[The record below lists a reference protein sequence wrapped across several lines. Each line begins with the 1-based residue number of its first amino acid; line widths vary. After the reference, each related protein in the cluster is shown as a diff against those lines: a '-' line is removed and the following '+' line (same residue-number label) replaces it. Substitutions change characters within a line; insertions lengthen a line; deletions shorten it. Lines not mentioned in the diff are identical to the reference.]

1 MKSLTILNLSISL
14 LLALLFC
21 NGTARAQ
28 QQYKLRQVTSMTSM
42 KSETTIY
49 VKGMR
54 KRTESNGYMGIAAIT
69 TIEQCDKQRTISIN
83 DKKKLYFIE
92 PFSRKPEEIID
103 EDVKTAKAKAESLS
117 DDSKG
122 GGIIT
127 NYYTIVDT
135 GERKKIFGFTARRIW
150 TTQKLVPSA
159 NACMMKDSMII
170 KTDGWYIDFPDFNC
184 QNSFN
189 TSSYGG
195 YQKAICQDR
204 FVTRKKGKG
213 KLGFALTEKRTMI
226 MGGQTHTSE
235 FVTDLE
241 TLELS
246 TGKLDS
252 MLFEIPPGYKE
263 AKNIDDLQEQYN
275 SASIVSSISEEKS
288 TSSSALP
295 QISSSSPKKE
305 GAIRIGVLLPT
316 GEEQLTYDELRNYIC
331 NNLNTGNIE
340 AVSINNSSEATTAQ
354 CDYILHTAFTQ
365 VKQASKIGGL
375 LKAIK
380 NTNPSASVSYTIG
393 INMLLKKTS
402 NNNTH
407 SQLQTSDKYEGKP
420 DDAASKAISKTCNDL
435 LKEL

>member
-83 DKKKLYFIE
+83 DKKKLYFIA

-195 YQKAICQDR
+195 YQKPICQDR

-316 GEEQLTYDELRNYIC
+316 GEEQLTYDELRNSIC

-340 AVSINNSSEATTAQ
+340 AVSINNSNEATTAQ